1 MATVIVNRLEVE
13 PAPPEASEERGA
25 KPGEPEKPKEI
36 SRHDVEKAIRAIQV
50 RAARV
55 WAH

>member
-13 PAPPEASEERGA
+13 PAPAEMGEEKSG
-25 KPGEPEKPKEI
+25 KSGDGEKPPEV
-36 SRHDVEKAIRAIQV
+36 SRHDVEKAIRALAV
-50 RAARV
+50 RAERV

>member
-13 PAPPEASEERGA
+13 PAPPEAAEDTSA
-25 KPGEPEKPKEI
+25 KAAEPDKPQEI
-36 SRHDVEKAIRAIQV
+36 PRRELEKALAAIHL